1 MGFLS
6 FDINVD
12 ASVSVS
18 VSVNVSVNVNV
29 DASVSV
35 LSISRKIVRSRLLL
49 SRPWEKKW
57 FAVRD
62 LLVVG
67 EI

>member
-12 ASVSVS
+12 AS